1 VTSHPCSWMGAHFN
15 SQRPPPGSRW
25 PPRQQLT
32 LFAENWGQTGL
43 HQSATEN
50 ASSTPPR
57 MPHQHQP
64 STTSVTSEHDDSP
77 LIHLPNLSRHF
88 SAPLPMDPPL
98 TPAKPFNRISAPS
111 ALKGLN
117 FGRVLGYEEHDLE
130 SGTHKG
136 VAFSK
141 EVEDELQRR
150 QERDARLKR
159 NIRRFRFVVRC
170 MQLGCRYDPSGSL
183 S

>member
-1 VTSHPCSWMGAHFN
+1 MGSHFN
-15 SQRPPPGSRW
+15 GHRRPRGPVGPSSTTHSR
-25 PPRQQLT
+25 Q
-32 LFAENWGQTGL
+32 ETGVRRVCTR
-43 HQSATEN
+43 SATEN
-50 ASSTPPR
+50 ASSPPR

-64 STTSVTSEHDDSP
+64 STTSVTSEPDDRP
-77 LIHLPNLSRHF
+77 LIHLPSLSRHF
-88 SAPLPMDPPL
+88 SAPLPMEPSAP
-98 TPAKPFNRISAPS
+98 PAKPFHRISAPS

-117 FGRVLGYEEHDLE
+117 FGRVLGYQEHDLE

-170 MQLGCRYDPSGSL
+170 TQLGCRYNPPLDSGG
-183 S
+183 